1 MQDPVPEN
9 IEGQVIETHEF
20 SHRVNWGHVAL
31 SVAAL
36 VVIYAVFLRS
46 SSEDRER

>member
-9 IEGQVIETHEF
+9 IEGQVTETHEF
-20 SHRVNWGHVAL
+20 THRVDWGHVAL

-36 VVIYAVFLRS
+36 AVVYAVFLR
-46 SSEDRER
+46 EPEERER